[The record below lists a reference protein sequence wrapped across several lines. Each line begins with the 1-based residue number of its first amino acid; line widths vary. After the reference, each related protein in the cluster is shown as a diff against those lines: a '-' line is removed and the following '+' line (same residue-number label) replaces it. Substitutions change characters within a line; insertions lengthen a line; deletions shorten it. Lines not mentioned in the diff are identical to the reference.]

1 MERRILLRRIRI
13 VLLFFMCGLL
23 LSGLTAFPL
32 EWELGLLN
40 RFFNDPSSAWHASFP
55 AMAAWVAWVYQ
66 GLRDTN
72 QHYPFIAYGTD
83 WLAFAHIVITIAF
96 IGPLRDPVR
105 NRWVVEFGI
114 ISCLLVLPLALIMGP
129 IRDIPFF
136 HRLIDCAF
144 GVVGIVPL
152 WWCRRAILRLER
164 AATNQPTV

>member
-1 MERRILLRRIRI
+1 MSGYDGAAQPGTHGNAALASGNSIVSAGFGLDDLDLQTIEFDPMHTLLIHNAHTIATQDDAR
-13 VLLFFMCGLL
+13 
-23 LSGLTAFPL
+23 T
-32 EWELGLLN
+32 ELRN
-40 RFFNDPSSAWHASFP
+40 AS
-55 AMAAWVAWVYQ
+55 V
-66 GLRDTN
+66 
-72 QHYPFIAYGTD
+72 FICD
-83 WLAFAHIVITIAF
+83 NTIAF